1 MPFGSGDAETAC
13 LLGYLE
19 AAALPLHDIVVADDA
34 FVHEAADAVEI
45 FRSGAPCRLAIA
57 RRPGEA
63 AVVVGGEFAQHGGG
77 GVEGFGPGGPQV
89 AWEAIL
95 PHTPETLAPGFCV
108 RAGCTHQVGGELLLT

>member
-1 MPFGSGDAETAC
+1 MHFGSGEAETAC

-63 AVVVGGEFAQHGGG
+63 AVVVGGEISQHGGG
-77 GVEGFGPGGPQV
+77 GVEGLGLGEPPVPGEAVFQRTPRNLGP
-89 AWEAIL
+89 AL
-95 PHTPETLAPGFCV
+95 C
-108 RAGCTHQVGGELLLT
+108 LL

>member
-1 MPFGSGDAETAC
+1 MHFGSGEAETAC

-63 AVVVGGEFAQHGGG
+63 AGGGGDEFAPHGGG
-77 GVEGFGPGGPQV
+77 GVEVVGLGEPRFPGGALLQHHPQTLDWGLWLRGGV
-89 AWEAIL
+89 D
-95 PHTPETLAPGFCV
+95 PE
-108 RAGCTHQVGGELLLT
+108 R

>member
-1 MPFGSGDAETAC
+1 MHFGSGEAETAC

-63 AVVVGGEFAQHGGG
+63 AVVVGGEFSERRGG
-77 GVEGFGPGGPQV
+77 GVEGLGLWEPQV
-89 AWEAIL
+89 AWEGSL
-95 PHTPETLAPGFCV
+95 PADPEP
-108 RAGCTHQVGGELLLT
+108 HE